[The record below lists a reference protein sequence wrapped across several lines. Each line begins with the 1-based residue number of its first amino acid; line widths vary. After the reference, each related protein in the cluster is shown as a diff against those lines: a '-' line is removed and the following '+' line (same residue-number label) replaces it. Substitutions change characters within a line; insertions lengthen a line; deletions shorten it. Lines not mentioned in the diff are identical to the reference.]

1 MEILTQFRDIL
12 AMLGMDIEGFFI
24 SLLAFAIV
32 VGIVYFARL
41 LHLDSIYNRYKDQL
55 DIIEKYAPD
64 VFIRIAFPDIAGEE
78 LDITLK
84 LYEEQAQTRVES
96 GLSWIDPRMLYAID
110 RVEESLPEGYK
121 MDLNVVID
129 KMETIYQ
136 KMKAEGFF
144 AEQ

>member
-64 VFIRIAFPDIAGEE
+64 VFIRIAFPDVTNDVLEE
-78 LDITLK
+78 RLAE
-84 LYEEQAQTRVES
+84 YEEIANNRVES

-110 RVEESLPEGYK
+110 RVEEAIPEGYK
-121 MDLNVVID
+121 VDLNVIID

-136 KMKAEGFF
+136 KMKDEGIFLPK
-144 AEQ
+144 